1 MIVLGGDA
9 GTNGAVAL
17 VELSTGNRPHVLLGW
32 APLKTGRPLRY
43 DGSRLHERVRELI
56 VDRVPAV
63 LNGRAVDAVFMEA
76 ALSLPR
82 DDGKRRRN
90 ANRYGQSVGELRAA
104 LGAVTGLPVQEV
116 QAGAWMAALGLRYS
130 RPHGLSDD
138 AWKRE
143 RKKRIHRDLQH
154 RVSGMDGQS
163 PLPGRGVLFIDPVP
177 VYAADAV
184 GVAVY
189 GVGELRLRGRL
200 SA

>member
-17 VELSTGNRPHVLLGW
+17 LELATGNRPHVLLGW

-43 DGSRLHERVRELI
+43 DGSRLHERVRE
-56 VDRVPAV
+56 V
-63 LNGRAVDAVFMEA
+63 LGGRTPDAVYLEA

-82 DDGKRRRN
+82 DDGQRRRR
-90 ANRYGQSVGELRAA
+90 ANRYGQSVGELRAS
-104 LGAVTGLPVQEV
+104 LGAVTGLSVQEV
-116 QAGAWMAALGLRYS
+116 QAGAWMAALGMRYT
-130 RPHGLSDD
+130 RPHGLTDD
-138 AWKRE
+138 AWSRE
-143 RKKRIHRDLQH
+143 RKRRIHRDLQH
-154 RVSGMDGQS
+154 RVEGMQGW
-163 PLPGRGVLFIDPVP
+163 PGTRRMDQVP

-189 GVGELRLRGRL
+189 GVLEMRLRRRL